1 MFAYPCLIASYVV
14 PVRQYRSLPVGFLH
28 CCCYQQ
34 PACHLLTVRGVTPV
48 RKGLTPY
55 GIFSYFT
62 YCLTPKICIFNIF
75 SELLQKCA
83 HAHAGHT
90 HSTYCRAGFGG
101 TPTADSRIAV
111 PCPSDRNALRNPPRQ
126 HVPTVVH
133 MADSRCNYI
142 TN

>member
-90 HSTYCRAGFGG
+90 QIVNCIAGFVRCRSL
-101 TPTADSRIAV
+101 DSRFAV
-111 PCPSDRNALRNPPRQ
+111 PSYRTGTLFEIRNDKLQ
-126 HVPTVVH
+126 VTVKH
-133 MADSRCNYI
+133 LNSKSAY
-142 TN
+142 

>member
-90 HSTYCRAGFGG
+90 QSVNFIAGSVVCGVQILASISVLPDWKSPRESATKTY
-101 TPTADSRIAV
+101 
-111 PCPSDRNALRNPPRQ
+111 
-126 HVPTVVH
+126 
-133 MADSRCNYI
+133 
-142 TN
+142 TNR